1 MKVEALSDRYRGA
14 LLGVAIGDAF
24 GAPFEGRSR
33 VEAEELSR
41 ATTPTVPLRYT
52 DDTHMT
58 IGLARSLIA
67 RRGFDGA
74 HLAQTF
80 MNDFNREP
88 WRGYGPGP
96 SRVFAAIR
104 NGLRWETAARMQFN
118 GAGSLGNGAAMRV
131 APAALLGFPD
141 LDAVAWLAHQSALV
155 THSHEVGVDG
165 AKLQACAIALL
176 LASSPDVPLDREGY
190 LARLAV
196 YVGTREMRSALD
208 EVARLPVNA
217 DPKEVAHRLGNGVE
231 APRSVPTALYCFL
244 RTPESLVDT
253 LAFALA
259 VGFGG
264 DTDTIA
270 SMACA
275 LAGAFHGEADIPG
288 PWTERVEG
296 TATLRS
302 LADELFELA
311 ARNTDTD
318 SSPSR
323 SPSSGTTTGVVPRR
337 D

>member
-1 MKVEALSDRYRGA
+1 MTQVVKVEALGDRYRGT

-24 GAPFEGRSR
+24 GAPFEGRTR
-33 VEAEELSR
+33 LEAEELSR
-41 ATTPTVPLRYT
+41 APAPTTPLRYT

-74 HLAQTF
+74 HLAETF
-80 MNDFNREP
+80 MNDFDREP
-88 WRGYGPGP
+88 WRGYGSGP
-96 SRVFAAIR
+96 PRVFDAIR
-104 NGLRWETAARMQFN
+104 NGIEWESAARMLFN
-118 GAGSLGNGAAMRV
+118 GAGSFGNGAAMRV

-141 LDAVAWLAHQSALV
+141 LAAVAWLAHQSALV

-176 LASSPDVPLDREGY
+176 LGSPPDVHLDREGY
-190 LARLAV
+190 LAQLAV
-196 YVGTREMRSALD
+196 YAGTPEMRSALE
-208 EVARLPVNA
+208 EVARLPMDA
-217 DPKEVAHRLGNGVE
+217 GPQEVADRLGNGVE
-231 APRSVPTALYCFL
+231 AYRSVPTALYCFL

-275 LAGAFHGEADIPG
+275 LAGAFLGEAEIPG
-288 PWTERVEG
+288 PWIERAEG
-296 TATLRS
+296 TAILRS
-302 LADELFELA
+302 LADELLELA
-311 ARNTDTD
+311 ARGALAEG
-318 SSPSR
+318 SSTER
-323 SPSSGTTTGVVPRR
+323 S
-337 D
+337 